1 MKNTCSQT
9 ADVSKPTNT
18 SQHEIKTKITTN
30 KLHQGPTT
38 IQEKLV
44 TISKFSISKNG
55 KKKTPTKK
63 KPRGKVQLFF

>member
-1 MKNTCSQT
+1 MNSLCKENMKNTCSQT
-9 ADVSKPTNT
+9 ADVSEPSNT

-55 KKKTPTKK
+55 KKTHQPKKT
-63 KPRGKVQLFF
+63 